1 MHRGEVFWG
10 GLLVILGGLFLLQSA
25 GYLTGEV
32 FSWFWPIFI
41 VAAGLWILLDRPIPR
56 ERIQAAGRFSVP
68 LQGAKEGRLTIS
80 GGAGR
85 IEVGSGAAAGEFL
98 SGATGAA
105 MNHSSTLTG
114 GTLDV
119 RIEAGPSFI
128 PFVGPQGGVWR
139 YSLNADLPTT
149 LSISS
154 GATVLDVDLTDLQV
168 RQFSFDGGASRLNL
182 ALSSRVERALVD
194 VKAGAAGVE
203 IRVPDR
209 VALRFR
215 AKGAG
220 SLHVNEDRFPR
231 LEAGLF
237 QSPDYE
243 SAMYRADVS
252 VEGGATS
259 VRIL

>member
-25 GYLTGEV
+25 GYLTGDV

-41 VAAGLWILLDRPIPR
+41 IAIGLWVLLDRPGPR
-56 ERIQAAGRFSVP
+56 ERLQAAGHFSVP
-68 LQGAKEGRLTIS
+68 LQGAKEARVTIS

-85 IEVGSGAAAGEFL
+85 IEVGSGATAGDFL
-98 SGATGAA
+98 SGATGAG

-114 GTLDV
+114 QTLEV

-139 YSLNADLPTT
+139 YRLSADVPTT

-154 GATVLDVDLTDLQV
+154 GASVLDVDLTDLQV
-168 RQFSFDGGASRLNL
+168 GQFSFDGGASRLNL
-182 ALSSRVERALVD
+182 ALSNKVENALVD
-194 VKAGAAGVE
+194 VNAGAAGVE
-203 IRVPDR
+203 ISVPDQ
-209 VALRFR
+209 VALHFR
-215 AKGAG
+215 VKGAG
-220 SLHVNEDRFPR
+220 SVNVNEERFPR
-231 LEAGLF
+231 LEAGLY
-237 QSPDYE
+237 QSPDYN
-243 SAMYRADVS
+243 SAKYRADVT

-259 VRIL
+259 VRIH